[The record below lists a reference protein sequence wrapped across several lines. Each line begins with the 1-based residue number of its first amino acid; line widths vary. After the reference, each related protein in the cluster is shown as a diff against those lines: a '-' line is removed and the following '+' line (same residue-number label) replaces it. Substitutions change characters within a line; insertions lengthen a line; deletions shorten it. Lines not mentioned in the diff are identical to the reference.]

1 MKDKIDKTELLKQ
14 RALFLGEIAR
24 LEGFSD
30 TEEQIFCLQKE
41 INRIDVL
48 LMNYPFENS
57 QKKEKRKLILR
68 GY

>member
-41 INRIDVL
+41 INRIEVL
-48 LMNYPFENS
+48 LMN
-57 QKKEKRKLILR
+57 
-68 GY
+68 